1 MLAIV
6 DYNAGNTYNVQK
18 AFAHLGVDTVLTAD
32 SDTIR
37 NANGI
42 ILPGV
47 GAFKTAMK
55 ALQERNL
62 VTTLQEAAR
71 DGRPLLGI
79 CLGMQLLFESS
90 DEYGYC
96 EGLGLIPG
104 TVTALPPTPGLM
116 IPHMGWNENSYVKVT
131 PATDSQPDFRQLD
144 TQYTY
149 FVHSYYAVT
158 EPNYITAIADYGVA
172 VPSVVQRDNVCGMQ
186 FHPEKSAAVGI
197 GLLREFC
204 RSVGE
209 LTLNG
214 GTNKGATRRITK
226 ETVKGGAAQ

>member
-18 AFAHLGVDTVLTAD
+18 AFAYLGVDTVLTAD
-32 SDTIR
+32 RDTIL
-37 NANGI
+37 NATGI

-47 GAFKTAMK
+47 GAFKTAMN
-55 ALQERNL
+55 ALHERDL
-62 VTTLQEAAR
+62 VSTLQQAAKA
-71 DGRPLLGI
+71 GRPLIGI
-79 CLGMQLLFESS
+79 CLGMQLLFDSS
-90 DEYGYC
+90 DEYGFC

-104 TVTALPPTPGLM
+104 KVTELPPTPGLM
-116 IPHMGWNENSYVKVT
+116 IPHMGWNENSYVKLT
-131 PATDSQPDFRQLD
+131 PATGSQPDFSQLD
-144 TQYTY
+144 KQYTY

-158 EPNYITAIADYGVA
+158 EPEYITATADYGVA

-186 FHPEKSAAVGI
+186 FHPEKSASVGI

-209 LTLNG
+209 IPVDGVAPNATAAPKEAYEG
-214 GTNKGATRRITK
+214 GVAR
-226 ETVKGGAAQ
+226 